1 VIEVTI
7 DGVQAPIE
15 EVDGVK
21 TITVPAGATFQIDA
35 SQAVATNPALTLSW
49 DMGDGQPPLT
59 GPVIQYSYAQ
69 PGTYPVVVTVS
80 DGEGNAQTN
89 WQVVVQ

>member
-1 VIEVTI
+1 
-7 DGVQAPIE
+7 
-15 EVDGVK
+15 
-21 TITVPAGATFQIDA
+21 
-35 SQAVATNPALTLSW
+35 
-49 DMGDGQPPLT
+49 MGDGQPPLT